1 MPHRVMKN
9 SRHLSSGRAQS
20 RLTGDFH
27 LFSPNRRG
35 RSNGARRF
43 GSERSGRA
51 AYSSRLVVDP
61 DQFAAATGWR
71 GFIA

>member
-9 SRHLSSGRAQS
+9 SRHTSSERSQS
-20 RLTGDFH
+20 RLTSDFH
-27 LFSPNRRG
+27 LFSPNRRD
-35 RSNGARRF
+35 RFNGARRF
-43 GSERSGRA
+43 GSERSGRT

-71 GFIA
+71 GFTA